1 MSVGGGKSESEQSSS
16 SNSFIDPGQLQQLQ
30 QMWSSAGN
38 QVAGG
43 FGQGGFGQ
51 GQQFI
56 NQIGNNPFQSNLMQF
71 AQPNNEMVQ
80 GNIDMLGQNLQD
92 QFNNTIM
99 PGIQSNAIGAGAL
112 GGGRQGVAQGLAAQ
126 GVSDAFAE
134 GSQGIMNNA
143 YNQANQ
149 ASQFGSNFNTQQAM
163 AGLSG
168 LGQFQQQQF
177 APMDYL
183 ARILGN
189 PAILNQSQG
198 SRTSS
203 SMDFSFTGKAPMPL
217 PLPGG

>member
-1 MSVGGGKSESEQSSS
+1 MSVGGGKSESKQSSS
-16 SNSFIDPGQLQQLQ
+16 SNSFIDPSQLGYLQ
-30 QMWSSAGN
+30 QMWGN
-38 QVAGG
+38 ASGQVAGG
-43 FGQGGFGQ
+43 LGQGGFGQ
-51 GQQFI
+51 AQQFV
-56 NQIGNNPFQSNLMQF
+56 NQIGNNPFQQNLMQF

-80 GNIDMLGQNLQD
+80 GNIDMLGQNLSD

-112 GGGRQGVAQGLAAQ
+112 GGGRQGVAQGIAAQ
-126 GVSDAFAE
+126 GVSNAFAQ

-177 APMDYL
+177 APMDFL
-183 ARILGN
+183 SSILGN
-189 PAILNQSQG
+189 PAILSQSQG
-198 SRTSS
+198 SDTSS
-203 SMDFSFTGKAPMPL
+203 HVDFKFAASE
-217 PLPGG
+217 